1 MLIDAR
7 GIPTGTVIQAD
18 VAVVGAGAAG
28 ISLALELAAKG
39 LAVCLLESGGTEP
52 DWDNQSLYSGRSVG
66 LPHCPL
72 DVCQLRYLGG
82 NTNAW
87 GGWCRPL
94 EAIDFEPR
102 PWVDA
107 SGWPIPITELTPYY
121 RRAHE
126 ICQVSDDYV
135 LKHAIAE
142 LQHPRAQPL
151 AFDSSKLETVIYRF
165 SPPTRFGQEY
175 RSRLNTAPLLR
186 CFLHANVLSIKA
198 DSSARTVAR
207 LLVGTLNGMRFEVTA
222 KSYVLAAGG
231 IENARLL
238 LLSNDVAAD
247 GLGNRYDLVGRFYM
261 DHPHTK
267 RRLVVPSRRL
277 NSGLY
282 GELFRPRRIMARIA
296 LSEEA
301 QRREALLGYTANLH
315 AVYFGHDSPGWA
327 ALRDAALS
335 LSRSRRSDPFH
346 RLPPYSRKG
355 LTVDQLIDMARS
367 PLRTAAAGLLRLF
380 KPNRFISAFML
391 ESKPEQ
397 APNPASRVTLDDGV
411 DAFGLRRIKVDWR
424 MLPIDRRTAV
434 RGEEIV
440 DAELQRIGIG
450 ALEPLAVEELEGWPE
465 NLESG
470 WHQLGT
476 TRMHSDER
484 CGVVDTN
491 ARVHGLS
498 NLYVVGGSVFPTG
511 GTAPPTLTIVALALR
526 LAAHLSRNL
535 AAAAPDSSRPCR
547 TELTKIPLCSRP

>member
-7 GIPTGTVIQAD
+7 GISTGTVVKAD

-28 ISLALELAAKG
+28 ISLSLELAAKG
-39 LAVCLLESGGTEP
+39 IEVCLLESGGTQP
-52 DWDNQSLYSGRSVG
+52 DWDNQSLYSGRSIG

-102 PWVDA
+102 PWVEA
-107 SGWPIPITELTPYY
+107 SGWPFPMAELMPYY

-135 LKHAIAE
+135 LKHALDELRHARAE
-142 LQHPRAQPL
+142 PL
-151 AFDSSKLETVIYRF
+151 AFDPSKLETLIYRF

-175 RSRLNTAPLLR
+175 RPRLRNAPSLR

-198 DSSARTVAR
+198 AASARTVAR
-207 LLVGTLNGMRFEVTA
+207 LLVGTLSGVRFEVA
-222 KSYVLAAGG
+222 ARRYVLAAGG

-238 LLSNDVAAD
+238 LLSNDVAAA

-261 DHPHTK
+261 DHPHT
-267 RRLVVPSRRL
+267 RRQLMVPSGRL
-277 NSGLY
+277 MSGLY

-296 LSEEA
+296 LPDET
-301 QRREALLGYTANLH
+301 QRRERLLGYSANVH
-315 AVYFGHDSPGWA
+315 PVYFGHDSPGWA
-327 ALRDAALS
+327 AFRDAAHS
-335 LSRSRRSDPFH
+335 LSRSRRSDPYH

-355 LTVDQLIDMARS
+355 LTAQQWIDMLRS
-367 PLRTAAAGLLRLF
+367 PGYTVAAGLLRIF
-380 KPNRFISAFML
+380 KPNRFISAFVL

-397 APNPASRVTLDDGV
+397 APNPASRVTLDDGL
-411 DAFGLRRIKVDWR
+411 DAFGLRRIKVDWK
-424 MLPIDRRTAV
+424 MLAIDRRTAV

-440 DAELQRIGIG
+440 DAELRRLGIG
-450 ALEPLAVEELEGWPE
+450 ALAPLPPEEVAAWPE

-476 TRMHSDER
+476 TRMHSDDR
-484 CGVVDTN
+484 RGVVDID

-498 NLYVVGGSVFPTG
+498 NLYVAGGSVFPTG

-526 LAAHLSRNL
+526 LAAHLSL
-535 AAAAPDSSRPCR
+535 TWFADAPPEPAA
-547 TELTKIPLCSRP
+547 L

>member
-7 GIPTGTVIQAD
+7 GIPTGTVVEAD
-18 VAVVGAGAAG
+18 VAIVGAGAAG
-28 ISLALELAAKG
+28 ISLALELTDRG

-52 DWDNQSLYSGRSVG
+52 DWETQSLYSGRSVG
-66 LPHCPL
+66 LPHCAL

-94 EAIDFEPR
+94 DAIDFEAR
-102 PWVDA
+102 PWVAA
-107 SGWPIPITELTPYY
+107 SGWPFPIAELTPYY

-126 ICQVSDDYV
+126 ICQSRDDYV
-135 LKHAIAE
+135 LNHAIAE
-142 LQHPRAQPL
+142 LRHPRAEPL
-151 AFDSSKLETVIYRF
+151 AFDPSKLETLVYRF

-175 RSRLNTAPLLR
+175 RSRLKSQRSLR
-186 CFLHANVLSIKA
+186 CLLHANVLSIKA
-198 DSSARTVAR
+198 DAPARTVVR
-207 LLVGTLNGMRFEVTA
+207 LLAGTLGGVRFEVAA

-238 LLSNDVAAD
+238 LLSNDVAAE
-247 GLGNRYDLVGRFYM
+247 GLGNRNDLVGRFYM

-267 RRLVVPSRRL
+267 RRLMVPSRRM

-282 GELFRPRRIMARIA
+282 GELFRGRRIMARIA
-296 LSEEA
+296 LSDEM
-301 QRREALLGYTANLH
+301 QRREGLLGYSANLH
-315 AVYFGHDSPGWA
+315 PIYFGHDSPGWA

-346 RLPPYSRKG
+346 RVPPYARKG
-355 LTVDQLIDMARS
+355 VTAQQWIDMARY
-367 PLRTAAAGLLRLF
+367 PARTAAAALLRAL
-380 KPNRFISAFML
+380 KPNRFISAFTL

-397 APNPASRVTLDDGV
+397 APNPASRLTLDDEL

-424 MLPIDRRTAV
+424 MLPIDRRTAL

-440 DAELQRIGIG
+440 DAELQRLGIG
-450 ALEPLAVEELEGWPE
+450 ALAPLPREEVEDWPE

-484 CGVVDTN
+484 NGVVDAD
-491 ARVHGLS
+491 ARVHGMS
-498 NLYVVGGSVFPTG
+498 NLYVAGGSVFPTG

-526 LAAHLSRNL
+526 LAAHLSRTV
-535 AAAAPDSSRPCR
+535 PSGER
-547 TELTKIPLCSRP
+547 

>member
-7 GIPTGTVIQAD
+7 GIPTGTVVRTD
-18 VAVVGAGAAG
+18 VAIVGAGAAG
-28 ISLALELAAKG
+28 ITLALELAAKG
-39 LAVCLLESGGTEP
+39 LAVCLLESGGTQP
-52 DWDNQSLYSGRSVG
+52 DWANQSLYSGRSVG

-94 EAIDFEPR
+94 EPIDFEPR
-102 PWVDA
+102 PWVEA
-107 SGWPIPITELTPYY
+107 SGWPFPIEELAPYY

-142 LQHPRAQPL
+142 LGHPRAKPL
-151 AFDSSKLETVIYRF
+151 AFDPSKLETVIYRF

-175 RSRLNTAPLLR
+175 RLRLDSAPSLR
-186 CFLHANVLSIKA
+186 CFLHANVLSIKVDA
-198 DSSARTVAR
+198 SARNVVR
-207 LLVGTLNGMRFEVTA
+207 LLAGTLSGVRFEVA
-222 KSYVLAAGG
+222 ARSYVLAAGG

-238 LLSNDVAAD
+238 LLSNDVEAD
-247 GLGNRYDLVGRFYM
+247 GLGNRHDLVGRFYM

-267 RRLVVPSRRL
+267 RRLIVPSRRL
-277 NSGLY
+277 ASGLY
-282 GELFRPRRIMARIA
+282 GEFFRPRRIMARIA
-296 LSEEA
+296 LSDET
-301 QRREALLGYTANLH
+301 QRREGLLGYSANLH
-315 AVYFGHDSPGWA
+315 PVYFGHDSAGWA
-327 ALRDAALS
+327 ALRDAARS
-335 LSRSRRSDPFH
+335 LSRSGRTDPFH

-355 LTVDQLIDMARS
+355 LNASQWIDMIRS
-367 PLRTAAAGLLRLF
+367 PVRTGAAAFLRFF
-380 KPNRFISAFML
+380 KPNRFFSAFVL

-397 APNPASRVTLDDGV
+397 APNPASRVTLDDEL

-424 MLPIDRRTAV
+424 MLPIDRQTAV

-440 DAELQRIGIG
+440 DAELRRIGIG
-450 ALEPLAVEELEGWPE
+450 ALGPLPAEEIEGWPE

-484 CGVVDTN
+484 RGVVDAR

-526 LAAHLSRNL
+526 LAAHLTRSAS
-535 AAAAPDSSRPCR
+535 AAAV
-547 TELTKIPLCSRP
+547 